1 MAQKISEETEVKLDL
16 KTIGIIVF
24 GAISLAG
31 MWFSLTKE
39 IELAEELPKPSIS
52 RTEYDLKD
60 QLIRETI
67 ENTAEQ
73 VQENSEK
80 LDKIDEKLYEI
91 IQKMKKLIVLIVFF
105 AFAKVNAQDYT
116 ILHINS
122 SWNSKNDYKDLYKIK
137 GAKVVKALLEDQKPS
152 IRNQIKSVP
161 VMFIYKDNSLIG
173 RYDGGISLKIN
184 SI

>member
-1 MAQKISEETEVKLDL
+1 MMALLKKQRTMSKVINEETQVKLDL
-16 KTIGIIVF
+16 KTIGLILA

-31 MWFSLTKE
+31 LYFTLTAE
-39 IELAEELPKPSIS
+39 IELAKELPKPELT

-91 IQKMKKLIVLIVFF
+91 IQK
-105 AFAKVNAQDYT
+105 
-116 ILHINS
+116 
-122 SWNSKNDYKDLYKIK
+122 
-137 GAKVVKALLEDQKPS
+137 
-152 IRNQIKSVP
+152 
-161 VMFIYKDNSLIG
+161 
-173 RYDGGISLKIN
+173 
-184 SI
+184 